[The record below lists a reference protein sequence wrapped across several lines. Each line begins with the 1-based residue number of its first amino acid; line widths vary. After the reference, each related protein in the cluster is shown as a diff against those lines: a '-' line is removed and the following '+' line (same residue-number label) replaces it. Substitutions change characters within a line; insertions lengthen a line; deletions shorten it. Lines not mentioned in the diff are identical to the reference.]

1 MRSRKTALCLAVMI
15 LFAFSLAVAPVPA
28 CAAGDGAKIRCVPQT
43 GVDPDD
49 NPQDLGYIKISQ
61 IEYADQVYIEIVLPE
76 GVEWDN
82 PIDEDNVGDYILL
95 YDEDGDPIDNGE
107 LIEGSET
114 EYTVMFDDPAMFEE
128 DAYIKA
134 YFEDMNV
141 EHDAPEVIRPTVVV
155 RGVEDGMRTWTAACV
170 EPEVSV
176 QAASPKTVTVGS
188 DQSIANITFQE
199 EEDDSLAAGDKFVL
213 ELPSGYTWDEGD
225 ITDGEAGLEATAS
238 ISGRKLTVK
247 ITDNSSEADRIVL
260 KASINVPASAVAGDV
275 KVEVSADLDTAL
287 FDDKTLVVAKVDVSP
302 LKTTMSIGSNIM
314 IVNGSTYPM
323 DVSPYIKNE
332 RTYFPL
338 RYLAYALGA
347 QEKDVVW
354 NPLSREAIISLNG
367 EVLRVPVGSQTIY
380 VNGNPIIMDVSAE
393 IADGR
398 TMLPIRFVAEAFGA
412 TVSWDGANRTVTM
425 VLQR

>member
-1 MRSRKTALCLAVMI
+1 MKKRTVLCLVVMM
-15 LFAFSLAVAPVPA
+15 LFTFSLAIVPGLA
-28 CAAGDGAKIRCVPQT
+28 YGASDGAKIRCVPET
-43 GVDPDD
+43 DVDPDD
-49 NPQDLGYIKISQ
+49 NPQDLGYIKISD
-61 IEYADQVYIEIVLPE
+61 IEYADQVYIEIILPD
-76 GVEWDN
+76 GVEWDD

-95 YDEDGDPIDNGE
+95 YDGNGDPIDDGE
-107 LIEGSET
+107 LIDGSET
-114 EYTVMFDDPAMFEE
+114 EYTVIFDDEAMFEE

-141 EHDAPEVIRPTVVV
+141 DRDAPDVIRPTVTV
-155 RGVEDGMRTWTAACV
+155 RGVEDGMRTWTATCV

-176 QAASPKTVTVGS
+176 KAASPITVTVGS

-199 EEDDSLAAGDKFVL
+199 EEDDSLETGDKFIL
-213 ELPSGYTWDEGD
+213 ELPTGYSWDEAD
-225 ITDGEAGLEATAS
+225 ITDGDEGLEASAS
-238 ISGRKLTVK
+238 ISGNKLTVK
-247 ITDNSSEADRIVL
+247 ITDNSRESDQIVL
-260 KASINVPASAVAGDV
+260 KASINVPNTAVAGDV
-275 KVEVSADLDTAL
+275 KVKVTGDLDIAL
-287 FDDKTLVVAKVDVSP
+287 FNDKTLVVARVDVPP
-302 LKTTMSIGSNIM
+302 LTTTMSIGSNIM
-314 IVNGSTYPM
+314 IVSGSTYPM

-367 EVLRVPVGSQTIY
+367 KVLRVPIDSQTIY
-380 VNGNPIIMDVSAE
+380 LNGKPIIMDVAAE

-412 TVSWDGANRTVTM
+412 TVSWEAANRTVTM
-425 VLQR
+425 VLER